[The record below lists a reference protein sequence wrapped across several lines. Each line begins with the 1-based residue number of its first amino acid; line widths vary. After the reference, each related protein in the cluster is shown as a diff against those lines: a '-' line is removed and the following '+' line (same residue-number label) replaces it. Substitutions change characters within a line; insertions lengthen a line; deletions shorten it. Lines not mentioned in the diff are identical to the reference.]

1 MNLNSLP
8 LSASRKIDK
17 IFSNS
22 TSKAGIEKESAH
34 FSSIIK
40 YNADKGSLKM
50 ILLIDH

>member
-8 LSASRKIDK
+8 LSARRKIDK

-34 FSSIIK
+34 FSSIIIAMQIK
-40 YNADKGSLKM
+40 EV
-50 ILLIDH
+50 LI

>member
-1 MNLNSLP
+1 MNLNLLP

-34 FSSIIK
+34 FSSIIIAMQIK
-40 YNADKGSLKM
+40 EV
-50 ILLIDH
+50 

>member
-22 TSKAGIEKESAH
+22 TSKAGIEKKSAH
-34 FSSIIK
+34 FSSFIIVIQMK
-40 YNADKGSLKM
+40 EV
-50 ILLIDH
+50 

>member
-17 IFSNS
+17 IFSNN

-34 FSSIIK
+34 FSSIINTMQIK
-40 YNADKGSLKM
+40 EV
-50 ILLIDH
+50 